1 MERRRVVGGKAQ
13 IRSLGR
19 ECPEQ
24 DRVGQTPV
32 VEQVA
37 ADEEGHEGAPAMH
50 HEHEREDPNES
61 PTLAGELGQAL
72 TYTPERSPTGTVDRI
87 PGGHAPRIR
96 CLPVSMDPIALLT
109 SAVSA
114 TMVSVLL
121 FVLPGAAL
129 GPLVLPIAPTPWPGS
144 VALRASVYWWSSPG
158 APSSPGSG
166 AWMSRRSS
174 SSPWPSPSSASLCAG
189 RPGGPRLR
197 PAPARLVG
205 RGPGGDCPGLRPRAH
220 PVIPGRQPAISCH
233 GAPQPGTTSIWPRRP
248 RTSAHSRLS
257 CRNGAPCARSPRTIC
272 Q

>member
-1 MERRRVVGGKAQ
+1 M
-13 IRSLGR
+13 
-19 ECPEQ
+19 
-24 DRVGQTPV
+24 GQTPV

-37 ADEEGHEGAPAMH
+37 ADEEGHEGAPSMH

-129 GPLVLPIAPTPWPGS
+129 GPLVLPDRSEPPGL
-144 VALRASVYWWSSPG
+144 AR
-158 APSSPGSG
+158 
-166 AWMSRRSS
+166 SRR
-174 SSPWPSPSSASLCAG
+174 G
-189 RPGGPRLR
+189 RQSTGGPHRVHHPRLDRAPGCRVDRRRHPGRHRRRPR
-197 PAPARLVG
+197 PAPADLATHGSDPAPAGLVG
-205 RGPGGDCPGLRPRAH
+205 RGPRGDCPGLRPRAR
-220 PVIPGRQPAISCH
+220 PVIPGRQPGSPATELHHLVLPPSR
-233 GAPQPGTTSIWPRRP
+233 PGDRGPRRLP
-248 RTSAHSRLS
+248 GSAR
-257 CRNGAPCARSPRTIC
+257 RNGARCARSPRTIC
-272 Q
+272 R

>member
-1 MERRRVVGGKAQ
+1 MR
-13 IRSLGR
+13 
-19 ECPEQ
+19 
-24 DRVGQTPV
+24 QTPV

-50 HEHEREDPNES
+50 HDDEREDPNES

-129 GPLVLPIAPTPWPGS
+129 GPLVLPIAPNPLAWLGRAAGVSLLVVLTGCTVLAWIGRLD
-144 VALRASVYWWSSPG
+144 VASIVVVTLAVTVVGLALHRPTWRTTAPTRRRRAWWV
-158 APSSPGSG
+158 AAL
-166 AWMSRRSS
+166 AW
-174 SSPWPSPSSASLCAG
+174 
-189 RPGGPRLR
+189 
-197 PAPARLVG
+197 
-205 RGPGGDCPGLRPRAH
+205 DCPGLRPRAH
-220 PVIPGRQPAISCH
+220 PVIPGREPGSPATELHHLVLPPSR
-233 GAPQPGTTSIWPRRP
+233 PGDRGPRRVP
-248 RTSAHSRLS
+248 GSAR
-257 CRNGAPCARSPRTIC
+257 RNGAPCARSPRTIC
-272 Q
+272 R